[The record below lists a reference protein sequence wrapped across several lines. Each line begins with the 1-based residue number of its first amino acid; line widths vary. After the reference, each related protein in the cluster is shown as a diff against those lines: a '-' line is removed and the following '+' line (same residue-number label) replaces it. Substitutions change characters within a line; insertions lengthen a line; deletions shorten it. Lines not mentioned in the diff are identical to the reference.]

1 MIETCLFDLGN
12 VLVKFCH
19 TRMCS
24 QIGDLC
30 GQTSDQIRSHLV
42 ASGLQWD
49 FERGKLTLDEF
60 HREMER
66 RVEAALDFQTLLH
79 AGSDIFE
86 SDDQVAAIVRSVRE
100 QGIRLVLLSNT
111 SQAHF
116 EFIQRNFP
124 VLKNFDDFVLSYE
137 VGALKPE
144 PAIYEAALEKIGC
157 PPEHCFYTD
166 DIAAYVEAGRT
177 HGLQAE
183 QFTSA
188 EALSQHL
195 AARGV
200 TVPGAGN

>member
-12 VLVKFCH
+12 VLVRFCH
-19 TRMCS
+19 VRMCT

-30 GQTSDQIRSHLV
+30 GQSADQIRSHLME
-42 ASGLQWD
+42 SGLQWD
-49 FERGKLTLDEF
+49 FERGRLSLQQF

-66 RVEAALDFQTLLH
+66 RVAATLDFETLLH
-79 AGSDIFE
+79 VGSDIFE
-86 SDDQVAAIVRSVRE
+86 SDEQVAAIVRSVKE
-100 QGIRLVLLSNT
+100 QGMRLVLLSNT

-124 VLKNFDDFVLSYE
+124 VLKHFDDFVLSYE

-144 PAIYEAALEKIGC
+144 PEIYKAALEKIQC
-157 PPEHCFYTD
+157 SPQNCFYTD
-166 DIAAYVEAGRT
+166 DIAPYVEAGRT

-183 QFTSA
+183 QFVGA
-188 EALSQHL
+188 EMLAKHL

-200 TVPGAGN
+200 SVTFK